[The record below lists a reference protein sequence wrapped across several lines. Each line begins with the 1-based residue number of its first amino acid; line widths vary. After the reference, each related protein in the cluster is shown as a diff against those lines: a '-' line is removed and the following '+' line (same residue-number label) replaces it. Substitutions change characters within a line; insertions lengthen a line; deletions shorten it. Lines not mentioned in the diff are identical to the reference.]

1 MKAVLLLLLSHAS
14 WSLCL
19 APAGRSWVTLPQP
32 SIISRAALTRVDDG
46 TYTTLFDEITEAP
59 GATLVVLGTY
69 AGDFNLIEYAQKL
82 RHYLPQLRQRGIS
95 RTLLIVNG
103 EAPSCQ
109 RLAELLYLPADIE
122 LFADPSGSVGR
133 MYGVSRGWLPDSPM
147 NPYLKLFGMLWGLG
161 AVMTLP
167 SVITGYLGNPEGTRG
182 WIEDALAQALPPPTP
197 PYPPLPPP
205 KSATLILPRCHAP
218 NPTLPYTSLRYT
230 DSRFDTF
237 SIRHRG
243 SRRGARSCSSPTS
256 CVPTGTAASCRTS
269 STSFRAL
276 VAGVADRSSSQRSA
290 FRT

>member
-205 KSATLILPRCHAP
+205 TPPQVCYSDLAQMPRAQSHS
-218 NPTLPYTSLRYT
+218 SLHFT
-230 DSRFDTF
+230 PL
-237 SIRHRG
+237 H
-243 SRRGARSCSSPTS
+243 
-256 CVPTGTAASCRTS
+256 
-269 STSFRAL
+269 
-276 VAGVADRSSSQRSA
+276 
-290 FRT
+290 